1 MTPAAIF
8 VALVT
13 VVALGLLISGIAS
26 LDLVGLGLVILLAVS
41 GIISLGD
48 ALGGFSNDAVITLAG
63 LYVIGEGLSHTGALN
78 FVAHH
83 LLDLSKGNH
92 KRLLYSLC
100 TLAALISGLAS
111 NTAVVL
117 VFLPLAVEIARRLE
131 VEVSRILMPMAF
143 SSILGGT
150 LTLVGSTTN
159 LLTSGSGVQAGAEPL
174 GLFTMTPI
182 AVVLCIVGVPLSV
195 ILTER
200 LLPTRRTLTTSLA
213 GTPMREFV
221 TELTVGPD
229 SPLVGQELQ
238 ASFQSAEAD
247 GAKALMIA
255 RDGDVLWPPYEH
267 KQVESGDTIMLRGK
281 VERLLALQESLGL
294 EFLGDTRFDPRTMQ
308 LFELVLAP
316 SSALVGIRLG
326 DLHLWRDFGV
336 LVVAVLRGDH
346 HYRQLASNLHLRPG
360 DVLLVCG
367 PESSEA
373 KIERSQDF
381 YRIAT
386 DEHNPLLKQAARRSL
401 QILGAVI
408 ALFLLGTVPA
418 LKAYMPIPLVVL
430 AGAIAM
436 VGARCINTRRAYR
449 CIGWP
454 VLIFVVGALA
464 LGEAMVATGLSDAIA
479 SGIVGGMSAFGAGG
493 TLAGLLLAGTLLNQV
508 VSPYAV
514 SVLLAP
520 IAISTAHSLGIPDAT
535 PFVLAVAF
543 AGSNAFA
550 TPLGHQVN
558 LLVLGPGGYRY
569 SDFLRV
575 GAPLAFVYWLIAS
588 FGLSL
593 YL

>member
-1 MTPAAIF
+1 MTPAAFF

-13 VVALGLLISGIAS
+13 VVALGLLVTGRAS
-26 LDLVGLGLVILLAVS
+26 LDLVGLALVILLAVS
-41 GIISLGD
+41 GIIELD
-48 ALGGFSNDAVITLAG
+48 QALGGFANDAVITLAG
-63 LYVIGEGLSHTGALN
+63 LYVLGEGLAFTGALN

-83 LLDLSKGNH
+83 LLDLSKGSPR
-92 KRLLYSLC
+92 RLVYSLC
-100 TLAALISGLAS
+100 VLACVISGLAS

-117 VFLPLAVEIARRLE
+117 VFLPLAVEISRRLE
-131 VEVSRILMPMAF
+131 VEVSRILLPMAF

-159 LLTSGSGVQAGAEPL
+159 LLASGSGVQAGAEAL
-174 GLFTMTPI
+174 GLFTMTPV
-182 AVVLCIVGVPLSV
+182 AVLLCLVGVPLSV
-195 ILTER
+195 VLTER
-200 LLPTRRTLTTSLA
+200 LLPARRSLTSSLA
-213 GTPMREFV
+213 TTPMREFV
-221 TELTVGPD
+221 TEMVVGPE
-229 SPLVGQELQ
+229 SPLVGTDLQETLGG
-238 ASFQSAEAD
+238 AETD
-247 GAKALMIA
+247 SPKALMVV
-255 RDGDVLWPPYEH
+255 RDGAVLWPPYTGRR
-267 KQVESGDTIMLRGK
+267 VEAGDTILLRGK
-281 VERLLALQESLGL
+281 VERLIDLQERLGL

-308 LFELVLAP
+308 LMEVVLAP

-336 LVVAVLRGDH
+336 LVVAVLRGGH
-346 HYRQLASNLHLRPG
+346 HYRQLASEMHLRPG

-367 PESSEA
+367 PEESEPRL
-373 KIERSQDF
+373 ERSQDF

-386 DEHNPLLKQAARRSL
+386 EDHAPVLRRTARH
-401 QILGAVI
+401 
-408 ALFLLGTVPA
+408 ALWILGTVVA
-418 LKAYMPIPLVVL
+418 LFVLGTLPGLGRWLPIPLVVL

-464 LGEAMVATGLSDAIA
+464 LGEAMRETGLSSAIA
-479 SGIVGGMSAFGAGG
+479 NGIVGSMSAFGVGG

-520 IAISTAHSLGIPDAT
+520 IAVSTAASLGVADPT
-535 PFVLAVAF
+535 PFLLAVAF

-588 FGLSL
+588 LGLWL
-593 YL
+593 YV